1 MRWESLFDDL
11 GSQLEQGLAIEE
23 DAVAREDER
32 VRIARLGLRDRLVAM
47 TARRV
52 VVTGRGGAVVTMT
65 VEQVGRDWIAGSSD
79 RGGAG
84 DRPGGLIVPLGAI
97 ASVALPLELS
107 RESLVSAPDRDG
119 LAARLG
125 LAFVLRDLARRRHY
139 VEFTLTAGSSAGTI
153 DRVGRDHIDVAE
165 HERDEPRRD
174 RVVRRARLIPFE
186 AIELV
191 RLG

>member
-1 MRWESLFDDL
+1 VRWENLFDDL

-23 DAVAREDER
+23 DALAREDER

-47 TARRV
+47 KARPIAVTLRGGS
-52 VVTGRGGAVVTMT
+52 VVTLT
-65 VEQVGRDWIAGSSD
+65 VEQVGRDWVV
-79 RGGAG
+79 GGGDPAG
-84 DRPGGLIVPLGAI
+84 DVIVPFGAI
-97 ASVALPLELS
+97 ASVALPLAWS
-107 RESLVSAPDRDG
+107 RESLESAPERDV

-125 LAFVLRDLARRRHY
+125 LAFVLRDLARRRLY
-139 VEFTLTAGSSAGTI
+139 VEIVLTAGVSAGTL

-174 RVVRRARLIPFE
+174 RVVRRARLIPLE
-186 AIELV
+186 AIECV